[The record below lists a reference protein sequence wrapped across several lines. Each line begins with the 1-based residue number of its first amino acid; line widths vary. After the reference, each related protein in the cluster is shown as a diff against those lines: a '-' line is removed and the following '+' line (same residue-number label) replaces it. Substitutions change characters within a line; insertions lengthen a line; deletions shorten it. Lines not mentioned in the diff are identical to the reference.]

1 MRKWMSHVL
10 VKPTSGP
17 EVGESADMSAPF
29 PPGVWETQSLG
40 RVWGRTCRAPR
51 GRGSASAQTQP
62 RLSSDSCACPAPGG
76 LGPCGRTVWFEP
88 PWVTHRLQRC
98 HPALGGSDHLRS
110 IQFRF
115 PHSEAH
121 VLNVSM
127 RGGLDLG
134 DPVDV
139 TGGSTCSS

>member
-1 MRKWMSHVL
+1 MSHVL

-17 EVGESADMSAPF
+17 EVGEVGDPVAGACVGQDLPRPAR
-29 PPGVWETQSLG
+29 QRLG
-40 RVWGRTCRAPR
+40 
-51 GRGSASAQTQP
+51 
-62 RLSSDSCACPAPGG
+62 LSPDSCACPAPGG

-88 PWVTHRLQRC
+88 PWVTHRPQRC

-110 IQFRF
+110 VQFRF

-127 RGGLDLG
+127 RGDLDLG